1 MFTVLARYVE
11 LSSTLRSISEKSTSI
26 RCPSMLALQVVLIAL
41 PAALNKA
48 GSCGALQMS
57 SRHPEAKGKAW
68 IFKKKEQARRKG
80 YASIPVDT
88 KYTGRKRKAY
98 F

>member
-1 MFTVLARYVE
+1 MLLIQSNVLLGRQKVCHGGRHIC
-11 LSSTLRSISEKSTSI
+11 L
-26 RCPSMLALQVVLIAL
+26 CPKHEMAAQV
-41 PAALNKA
+41 
-48 GSCGALQMS
+48 S

-80 YASIPVDT
+80 YVGIPIDS
-88 KYTGRKRKAY
+88 KYTGRKRKSR